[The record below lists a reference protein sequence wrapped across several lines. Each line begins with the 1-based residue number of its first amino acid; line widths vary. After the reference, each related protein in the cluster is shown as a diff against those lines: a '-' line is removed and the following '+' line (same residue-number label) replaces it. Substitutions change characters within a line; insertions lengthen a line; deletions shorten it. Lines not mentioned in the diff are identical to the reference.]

1 MINLKSPLD
10 LKFDTEKY
18 LRKVKELKEKEK
30 S

>member
-1 MINLKSPLD
+1 MD

-18 LRKVKELKEKEK
+18 LRKVKELKEKEDDE